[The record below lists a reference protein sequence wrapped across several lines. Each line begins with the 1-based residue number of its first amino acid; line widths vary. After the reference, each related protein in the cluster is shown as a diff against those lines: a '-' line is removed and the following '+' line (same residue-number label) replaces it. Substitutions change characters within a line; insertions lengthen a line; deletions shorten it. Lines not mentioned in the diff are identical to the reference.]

1 MAILVRVHGQGI
13 DQLQLDEVE
22 LRELAS
28 NEVRMTVKASRITG
42 DQLNYIKGLRLPGEA
57 IHEISSLGY
66 EAAGIVTA
74 IGKAVDEKWL
84 GKRVMPV
91 GPYDFERYPSLGD
104 DIIVPASR
112 LVEIPDNIDFAA
124 AASTWVPYLTAY
136 PVYSQSNLKSGDYVL
151 IIAGTSAVGQA
162 AIDLAR
168 ELGAIPI
175 VTTRSRRKAAQLRQL
190 KQLNHVIISNEEDL
204 VTRIS
209 EITVGKGVQFIFDP
223 IGGNALPD
231 LLQVASVGAKIYEY
245 GILGGSEC
253 QFSAGLLLGKG
264 LMLKGWTVSE
274 LVEDDLARSQAVT
287 HICEKLTLGDFN
299 PTIAKTYPLSQIW
312 EAYRKLEKNDFLGTI
327 IIEP

>member
-1 MAILVRVHGQGI
+1 MATLVRVHGQGI

-28 NEVRMTVKASRITG
+28 NEVRMTVKASC

-57 IHEISSLGY
+57 IHEISSPGY

-84 GKRVMPV
+84 GKRVTPV
-91 GPYDFERYPSLGD
+91 GAYDFERYPSLGD

-112 LVEIPDNIDFAA
+112 LVEIPDNADFTA

-162 AIDLAR
+162 AIDLAC

-175 VTTRSRRKAAQLRQL
+175 VTIRSRRKAAQLRHL
-190 KQLNHVIISNEEDL
+190 KQVEHIVISSEEDL
-204 VTRIS
+204 KVAVGT
-209 EITVGKGVQFIFDP
+209 ITGGKGVQFIFDP
-223 IGGNALPD
+223 IGGNTLPD
-231 LLQVASVGAKIYEY
+231 LLQVASVGTKIYEY

-253 QFSAGLLLGKG
+253 QFSAGTFA
-264 LMLKGWTVSE
+264 W
-274 LVEDDLARSQAVT
+274 
-287 HICEKLTLGDFN
+287 
-299 PTIAKTYPLSQIW
+299 
-312 EAYRKLEKNDFLGTI
+312 
-327 IIEP
+327 

>member
-1 MAILVRVHGQGI
+1 MATLVRVHGQGI

-204 VTRIS
+204 
-209 EITVGKGVQFIFDP
+209 
-223 IGGNALPD
+223 
-231 LLQVASVGAKIYEY
+231 
-245 GILGGSEC
+245 
-253 QFSAGLLLGKG
+253 
-264 LMLKGWTVSE
+264 
-274 LVEDDLARSQAVT
+274 
-287 HICEKLTLGDFN
+287 
-299 PTIAKTYPLSQIW
+299 
-312 EAYRKLEKNDFLGTI
+312 
-327 IIEP
+327 

>member
-1 MAILVRVHGQGI
+1 MILLFQ
-13 DQLQLDEVE
+13 
-22 LRELAS
+22 
-28 NEVRMTVKASRITG
+28 
-42 DQLNYIKGLRLPGEA
+42 
-57 IHEISSLGY
+57 
-66 EAAGIVTA
+66 
-74 IGKAVDEKWL
+74 
-84 GKRVMPV
+84 PV
-91 GPYDFERYPSLGD
+91 VWF
-104 DIIVPASR
+104 
-112 LVEIPDNIDFAA
+112 EIPDNIDFAA

-231 LLQVASVGAKIYEY
+231 LLQVASVGAKFMNMAF
-245 GILGGSEC
+245 LVAV
-253 QFSAGLLLGKG
+253 SANFRQDFC
-264 LMLKGWTVSE
+264 
-274 LVEDDLARSQAVT
+274 LVKV
-287 HICEKLTLGDFN
+287 
-299 PTIAKTYPLSQIW
+299 
-312 EAYRKLEKNDFLGTI
+312 
-327 IIEP
+327 